1 MYKVHLANWAFTK
14 SYHPDHQ
21 IFATRRDM
29 SRGIGRDTSQET
41 SEQWSSSSTAR
52 RQHYLKQLHKYIKGR
67 NMTEDEFY
75 NASKDA
81 VIGHESEQQHTPTT
95 ANLLENGWLAA
106 QPRLY
111 WPIEGGIRSAI
122 PNSLY
127 NFSTAGIESEK
138 LMPLLR
144 RSQEIIRSY
153 LFMNIR
159 GRTER
164 ALADTGAQENVMSEA
179 FAREL
184 DLTVDKSEVRGFRF
198 VNAIGETMK
207 AIGHTTIHCGLGGHP
222 TQSDRSGTETK
233 FWVFSKL
240 VEPLVVGRKFL
251 ESTETLTRFR
261 HRLHK
266 VFASRGSS
274 LRILHMELPRW
285 RINCTVNDRQVM
297 ANPDTGSDLD
307 LVSLDY
313 AQRCG
318 LRIHRSE
325 PDCQSVEFADLSQ
338 KKLAGFVLVPFQFG
352 SSPSSNAEQ
361 VSRQFHVLEG
371 LTSDILVGNNTL
383 EDFDAFNTYRSEMVD
398 LEEYD
403 YHIDFHLIRWV
414 QKSGN
419 ADFLDQNFR
428 DIDFSLKHTGR

>member
-1 MYKVHLANWAFTK
+1 MY
-14 SYHPDHQ
+14 
-21 IFATRRDM
+21 RDM
-29 SRGIGRDTSQET
+29 GRDKYPET
-41 SEQWSSSSTAR
+41 NEQWPDSSTVR
-52 RQHYLKQLHKYIKGR
+52 HQFNLEQLHKYIAKFSKGQ
-67 NMTEDEFY
+67 NLSEDQFY
-75 NASKDA
+75 NTAKDA
-81 VIGHESEQQHTPTT
+81 VIRHESEQQHTPTR
-95 ANLLENGWLAA
+95 ANISGNGLLPK
-106 QPRLY
+106 QPRPY
-111 WPIEGGIRSAI
+111 SPFNGERKVITTSH
-122 PNSLY
+122 P
-127 NFSTAGIESEK
+127 NFSTTGMKSEK
-138 LMPLLR
+138 LTPLLR

-153 LFMNIR
+153 LFMKIR

-184 DLTVDKSEVRGFRF
+184 DLTVDKSEARGFRF

-207 AIGHTTIHCGLGGHP
+207 AIGHTTIHCGLGGHQP
-222 TQSDRSGTETK
+222 QSDRSGTETK

-261 HRLHK
+261 HRLQK

-274 LRILHMELPRW
+274 VRILHMELPRW

-318 LRIHRSE
+318 LRIHQSE
-325 PDCQSVEFADLSQ
+325 PECHSVEFADLSQ
-338 KKLAGFVLVPFQFG
+338 KKLAGFVLVPFHSG
-352 SSPSSNAEQ
+352 SSPSSNADQ
-361 VSRQFHVLEG
+361 VLRQFHVLEG

-428 DIDFSLKHTGR
+428 DIDFSLKHTGG